1 MARYYVDWSAGGT
14 AEIEADSEQSANR
27 IVLDL
32 LMEHST
38 LLTVTAEAEVQ
49 K

>member
-14 AEIEADSEQSANR
+14 AEIDADSEKAATR
-27 IVLDL
+27 EVLDL

-38 LLTVTAEAEVQ
+38 LLTVAAEAEVQ